1 MKKFSVIF
9 LIIFLIL
16 CTALIKNS
24 TKKLD
29 EDIFVKKENIR
40 SLKNEY
46 ENIKLEY
53 DYLSSTEK
61 LFEFQRLYFDNELM
75 EKDIQEIKII
85 KQKFKKSLMN
95 KMNLNINLIQNV
107 PYLSTDIK
115 PCLHNHCI

>member
-53 DYLSSTEK
+53 DYLSSKEK

-85 KQKFKKSLMN
+85 KQKFN
-95 KMNLNINLIQNV
+95 KFKFEQLRFVNEQ
-107 PYLSTDIK
+107 
-115 PCLHNHCI
+115 

>member
-29 EDIFVKKENIR
+29 EEIFVKKENIR

-75 EKDIQEIKII
+75 EKDIQDIKII
-85 KQKFKKSLMN
+85 KQKFNRLKFEQLRFVN
-95 KMNLNINLIQNV
+95 EQ
-107 PYLSTDIK
+107 
-115 PCLHNHCI
+115 

>member
-29 EDIFVKKENIR
+29 EEIFVKKENIR
-40 SLKNEY
+40 SLKNEF

-85 KQKFKKSLMN
+85 KQKFKKLKFEQLRFVN
-95 KMNLNINLIQNV
+95 EQ
-107 PYLSTDIK
+107 
-115 PCLHNHCI
+115 